1 MKKLTLLA
9 LSGVLVASGFS
20 QDAVQL
26 KSLTE
31 AEKSQISKEVN
42 SALKQ
47 WEKAF
52 NAKDPIALANLYDL
66 NTDVIY
72 DDDVHHRSRQSM
84 LKRFQERFR
93 KEPNLRQK
101 ITEVQRT
108 ISSTHVVIET
118 GVWENTG
125 ASDLSRPPR
134 GRYSCT
140 WMKKGQ
146 EWLIVHDRAWAM
158 AKENDRSELRTR
170 DPLSKRAH
178 GFFEAFARNDVK
190 FLKAFFADE
199 VEVTINGVTVANN
212 RKDYLARVDYLI
224 NTLFKDIRF
233 EKIHVHTNYFS
244 PNSLASDGK
253 TFGDLRPTSIWTN
266 AWMDFGRI
274 GRTTKREQANGVH
287 LDFRWENGKVVE
299 MLVYG
304 EATFMQEEEAAL
316 QSSRGT
322 YATTRED
329 FNTFCAAHIG
339 WWTGKV
345 ASVIGESVVGE
356 KGESETNYWEAQLAN
371 DGKLLTFKAVG
382 PRGSSRSMTYYD
394 VASKKICTYGVS
406 SSGLVNQHKVHRE
419 GNKWIRLTHQTAPD
433 GTTREFRSTINW
445 PDNGD
450 TITVVINR
458 MKAESIVSTQTN
470 VWHRVVK

>member
-9 LSGVLVASGFS
+9 LLGVLVASGFS
-20 QDAVQL
+20 QGSVQL
-26 KSLTE
+26 KPLNE
-31 AEKSQISKEVN
+31 AEKAQISKEVN

-108 ISSTHVVIET
+108 ISSAHVVIET

-178 GFFEAFARNDVK
+178 EFLKAFARNDVK
-190 FLKAFFADE
+190 FLKAFFFDD

-212 RKDYLARVDYLI
+212 RKDYLARVDYLV
-224 NTLFKDIRF
+224 NTLLKDIRF
-233 EKIHVHTNYFS
+233 EEIHVHTNYFS

-266 AWMDFGRI
+266 AWMDFNRI

-287 LDFRWENGKVVE
+287 LDFRWENDKVVE

-304 EATFMQEEEAAL
+304 EATFMQEEETAL
-316 QSSRGT
+316 KSSRST
-322 YATTRED
+322 YATTRKD
-329 FNTFCAAHIG
+329 FNTFCNANIG
-339 WWTGKV
+339 LWTGEV
-345 ASVIGESVVGE
+345 TSVIGESVAGE
-356 KGESETNYWEAQLAN
+356 KGESVTNYWEAEWAN
-371 DGKLLTFKAVG
+371 GGKLLTSKAVG
-382 PRGSSRSMTYYD
+382 PRGSVRSMTYYD
-394 VASKKICTYGVS
+394 VVSKKICTTAVS
-406 SSGLVNQHKVHRE
+406 SIGLVNQHKIHRE

-433 GTTREFRSTINW
+433 GTIREFRSTTTW
-445 PDNGD
+445 SDNGN
-450 TITVVINR
+450 TITIVINR
-458 MKAESIVSTQTN
+458 MKADSIVSTQTN
-470 VWHRVVK
+470 VWHRVTK